1 MVNAAIAD
9 GTGVV
14 GRTLIEVMASQTKH
28 QAIILTCRAPD
39 VDEKPLGPTYKVDY
53 ANIAS
58 LTAFLGERNVQTV
71 ISILCIAAT
80 SLTTSRLNPI
90 VAADRSS
97 ATSIEWAAVIN
108 GMFLEYFTPPALEV
122 PPSAQHTCARRGAGP
137 LDVAC

>member
-14 GRTLIEVMASQTKH
+14 GRTLIEVKASKRNTKSSSS
-28 QAIILTCRAPD
+28 RAPNA
-39 VDEKPLGPTYKVDY
+39 DEKPLAPTYEVDY

-58 LTAFLGERNVQTV
+58 LVIFLGERNVQPA

-80 SLTTSRLNPI
+80 SLTRSRLNLI

-97 ATSIEWAAVIN
+97 ATKRFI
-108 GMFLEYFTPPALEV
+108 
-122 PPSAQHTCARRGAGP
+122 PSSFAKRYP
-137 LDVAC
+137 